1 MRKKF
6 IVSENQLEILL
17 KEDRVDFLKNQNVI
31 KPEEIEKSQE
41 RPEGEPEDLGR
52 LGRRKSNI
60 EPIQGHNGIDIAY
73 IVLNKSGKKTIKL
86 TDASFNKLVD
96 ADPSRNKA
104 YVEWLIQLFNRYANE
119 NVNDAITFID
129 EDLDQATDALKIF
142 DRVKEKKKF
151 RLNAKFRK
159 GAPENPKDIKQYKDV
174 GQLYTVVIAFDV
186 EDEDEAESKNEGGLS
201 EKGKKL
207 YEDLK
212 SYVKLGQARI
222 IYQDSKVIVYQPL
235 TLQSSCE
242 PLGSL
247 ASWCTRATPSGGLGA
262 ETGKEYFHSYRG
274 TTGDK
279 SRLRPGGELSD
290 YYVIMPISLFQLPN
304 PSTHD
309 FYPLQ
314 FHFETDQLMH
324 KGNQRV
330 KDSDMNKIMNE
341 FPGLA
346 EFLRK
351 ETGKYANLE
360 VKTGEGLLKNRY
372 IDLLNKFG
380 GTAEEYIDKETYQE
394 GVNNIKKLASEEA
407 KKGGELNKNKY
418 LTWLLSNVKD
428 VLLTDYLPED
438 IRVLDFS
445 NIKMNKLPDISK
457 FKNVTDLHV
466 MKCGLDELPNN
477 LDKLPNL
484 QLITASNNNIKKL
497 PKSLG
502 NCKLLD
508 ILVLGDNPI
517 THLDPEVI
525 GGLFPGREEFTV
537 GGRTYTTG
545 DGNLFNM
552 KIDTQNLDS
561 ESKELIEV
569 AKDMMVLIGG

>member
-6 IVSENQLEILL
+6 IVTENQLEILL

-60 EPIQGHNGIDIAY
+60 EIIEGHNGIDIAY
-73 IVLNKSGKKTIKL
+73 IVLNKSGKKTVKL
-86 TDASFNKLVD
+86 TEASFKKLVD

-104 YVEWLIQLFNRYANE
+104 YVEWLIQLFNKYAIE
-119 NVNDAITFID
+119 NVNDAVTFID
-129 EDLDQATDALKIF
+129 EDLDQATDALRIF

-186 EDEDEAESKNEGGLS
+186 DDEDEDESKTEGGLS

-222 IYQDSKVIVYQPL
+222 AYQDSKVIVYQPL
-235 TLQSSCE
+235 TLQASCE

-274 TTGDK
+274 ATGDK

-351 ETGKYANLE
+351 ETGKFANLE

-380 GTAEEYIDKETYQE
+380 GSAQEYIDKETYQE
-394 GVNNIKKLASEEA
+394 GVDNIKKLAAEEA

-428 VLLTDYLPED
+428 VSLTDYLPED

-517 THLDPEVI
+517 SHLDPEVI

-552 KIDTQNLDS
+552 KIDIQNLDV

-569 AKDMMVLIGG
+569 AKEMMVLIGN

>member
-6 IVSENQLEILL
+6 IVTENQLEILL

-41 RPEGEPEDLGR
+41 RPEGEPEDLSR
-52 LGRRKSNI
+52 LGRKKSNI
-60 EPIQGHNGIDIAY
+60 EIIEGHNGIDIAY
-73 IVLNKSGKKTIKL
+73 IVLNKSGKKTVKL
-86 TDASFNKLVD
+86 TEASFKKLVD

-104 YVEWLIQLFNRYANE
+104 YVEWLIQLFNKYAIE

-186 EDEDEAESKNEGGLS
+186 EDDDENESKNEGGLS

-262 ETGKEYFHSYRG
+262 ETGKEYFHTYRG

-279 SRLRPGGELSD
+279 SRLRPGG
-290 YYVIMPISLFQLPN
+290 
-304 PSTHD
+304 
-309 FYPLQ
+309 
-314 FHFETDQLMH
+314 
-324 KGNQRV
+324 
-330 KDSDMNKIMNE
+330 
-341 FPGLA
+341 A
-346 EFLRK
+346 
-351 ETGKYANLE
+351 
-360 VKTGEGLLKNRY
+360 
-372 IDLLNKFG
+372 
-380 GTAEEYIDKETYQE
+380 
-394 GVNNIKKLASEEA
+394 
-407 KKGGELNKNKY
+407 
-418 LTWLLSNVKD
+418 
-428 VLLTDYLPED
+428 
-438 IRVLDFS
+438 
-445 NIKMNKLPDISK
+445 
-457 FKNVTDLHV
+457 
-466 MKCGLDELPNN
+466 
-477 LDKLPNL
+477 
-484 QLITASNNNIKKL
+484 
-497 PKSLG
+497 
-502 NCKLLD
+502 
-508 ILVLGDNPI
+508 
-517 THLDPEVI
+517 
-525 GGLFPGREEFTV
+525 
-537 GGRTYTTG
+537 
-545 DGNLFNM
+545 
-552 KIDTQNLDS
+552 
-561 ESKELIEV
+561 
-569 AKDMMVLIGG
+569 

>member
-1 MRKKF
+1 
-6 IVSENQLEILL
+6 
-17 KEDRVDFLKNQNVI
+17 
-31 KPEEIEKSQE
+31 
-41 RPEGEPEDLGR
+41 
-52 LGRRKSNI
+52 
-60 EPIQGHNGIDIAY
+60 
-73 IVLNKSGKKTIKL
+73 
-86 TDASFNKLVD
+86 
-96 ADPSRNKA
+96 
-104 YVEWLIQLFNRYANE
+104 
-119 NVNDAITFID
+119 
-129 EDLDQATDALKIF
+129 
-142 DRVKEKKKF
+142 
-151 RLNAKFRK
+151 
-159 GAPENPKDIKQYKDV
+159 
-174 GQLYTVVIAFDV
+174 
-186 EDEDEAESKNEGGLS
+186 
-201 EKGKKL
+201 
-207 YEDLK
+207 
-212 SYVKLGQARI
+212 
-222 IYQDSKVIVYQPL
+222 
-235 TLQSSCE
+235 
-242 PLGSL
+242 
-247 ASWCTRATPSGGLGA
+247 
-262 ETGKEYFHSYRG
+262 
-274 TTGDK
+274 
-279 SRLRPGGELSD
+279 
-290 YYVIMPISLFQLPN
+290 MPISLFQLPN

-351 ETGKYANLE
+351 ETGKFANLE
-360 VKTGEGLLKNRY
+360 VKTGEGLLRNRY

-380 GTAEEYIDKETYQE
+380 GTAQEYIDKETYQE
-394 GVNNIKKLASEEA
+394 GVDNIKKLAAEEA

-428 VLLTDYLPED
+428 VSLTDYLPED

-466 MKCGLDELPNN
+466 MKCGLDELPDN

-517 THLDPEVI
+517 SHLDPEVI

-552 KIDTQNLDS
+552 KIDIQNLDV

-569 AKDMMVLIGG
+569 AKEMMVLIGN

>member
-6 IVSENQLEILL
+6 IVTENQLEILL

-41 RPEGEPEDLGR
+41 RPEGEPEEFGR

-73 IVLNKSGKKTIKL
+73 IILNKSGKKTIKL

-104 YVEWLIQLFNRYANE
+104 YVEWLIQLFNRYASEDINHA
-119 NVNDAITFID
+119 VTFID

-174 GQLYTVVIAFDV
+174 GQLYTVVVAFDV
-186 EDEDEAESKNEGGLS
+186 DDDDEEETKTEGALS

-212 SYVKLGQARI
+212 SYVKLGQAKI
-222 IYQDSKVIVYQPL
+222 VYQDSKVIVYQPL
-235 TLQSSCE
+235 TLQASCE

-247 ASWCTRATPSGGLGA
+247 ASWCTRATPSGGIGA
-262 ETGKEYFHSYRG
+262 ETGREYFHSYRG
-274 TTGDK
+274 ATGDK
-279 SRLRPGGELSD
+279 TRLRPGGELSD
-290 YYVIMPISLFQLPN
+290 YYVIMPLMLFQLPN
-304 PSTHD
+304 PSSHD

-314 FHFETDQLMH
+314 FHFETNQLHH
-324 KGNQRV
+324 KGNQQV
-330 KDSDMNKIMNE
+330 KDGDMNKILTE

-360 VKTGEGLLKNRY
+360 VKSGEGLLKNRY

-380 GTAEEYIDKETYQE
+380 GKAEEYIDKQTYEE
-394 GVNNIKKLASEEA
+394 GIERIKNLASEEA
-407 KKGGELNKNKY
+407 KKGGELGKNKY

-428 VLLTDYLPED
+428 VSLVDYLPKD
-438 IRVLDFS
+438 IKVLDFS
-445 NIKMNKLPDISK
+445 NIKMDKLPDIST

-466 MKCGLDELPNN
+466 MKCGLTELPNN
-477 LDKLPNL
+477 IDELPKL
-484 QLITASNNNIKKL
+484 QLITASFNNIKKL

-502 NCKLLD
+502 NCKQLD

-517 THLDPEVI
+517 SHLDPEVI

-537 GGRTYTTG
+537 GGKTYMTG

-552 KIDTQNLDS
+552 KININNLDA

-569 AKDMMVLIGG
+569 AKEMMVLIGN